1 MDITPG
7 IEVGAPLTPG
17 VLESSA
23 FSVSMFEG
31 LSEKLQAVFDRL
43 GRRGVLS
50 EADVDVALREVRLAL
65 LEADVNFKVVKDF
78 LARVRVRAIG
88 AEVHK
93 SLTPGQAVVKI
104 VHEELLSTLGEG
116 GKLDLGGPA
125 PRVIMLV
132 GLQGS
137 GKTTTAAKLALR
149 LRAGGQK
156 PLLVAADTYRPA
168 AITQLEQL
176 GKQLSITVHS
186 EGSTVP
192 PPQICQNAIG
202 RAIQG
207 AFDVVILDT
216 AGRLQIDDRM
226 MAEIDEIRRLTKP
239 CETLLVADA
248 MTGQEA
254 VNIADAFNK
263 RVGLTGLILTKI
275 DGDARGGAAISMRAV
290 TGVPIKFMGVGEKP
304 DAFEPFH
311 PDRLAS
317 RILGM
322 GDVMT
327 LIEKAQAEFDEKEA
341 TKTAERMLS
350 SRFDLEDFLGQIQ
363 QIKKM
368 GPLGDLLKMI
378 PGYNQISKD
387 VSPEMTEGQMKRT
400 EAIIYSMTRKERR
413 DPNLLNA
420 SRKRR
425 VARGSGTEVQ
435 HVNELLRQFKQAQ
448 TMMKQ
453 IQGNPRLRNMMRKP

>member
-1 MDITPG
+1 
-7 IEVGAPLTPG
+7 
-17 VLESSA
+17 
-23 FSVSMFEG
+23 MFEG

-132 GLQGS
+132 GLQGA

-149 LRAGGQK
+149 LRANGQK

-186 EGSTVP
+186 ESATVP
-192 PPQICQNAIG
+192 PPQICQNAIR

-239 CETLLVADA
+239 CEILLVADA

-263 RVGLTGLILTKI
+263 RVGLTGLILTKV

-290 TGVPIKFMGVGEKP
+290 TGVPIKFMAVGEKP

-327 LIEKAQAEFDEKEA
+327 LIEKATAEFDEKEA
-341 TKTAERMLS
+341 TRAAERMMS
-350 SRFDLEDFLGQIQ
+350 SKFDLEDFLGQIQ

-378 PGYNQISKD
+378 PGYSQISKD